1 MVMLVVRGGLT
12 GNAVLKLDTTS
23 LTPHDLAVAVVTLG
37 WVRRGAIVAVRPARS
52 ARAAPPPGPLATS

>member
-37 WVRRGAIVAVRPARS
+37 WVRRGAIVAVRPGEVS
-52 ARAAPPPGPLATS
+52 AGSTAAWTLATS